1 MTKHTKPLSPETIR
15 ELNRKPD
22 DCHDEFASLM
32 RNVEKLPENQYSRAM
47 GCFGIILV
55 LILIT
60 AIVGLVM
67 LHTGG

>member
-15 ELNRKPD
+15 ELNKRR
-22 DCHDEFASLM
+22 ELM
-32 RNVEKLPENQYSRAM
+32 RNVERLPENQYSRAM
-47 GCFGIILV
+47 GCVGIILV